1 MRLCNFSNVNKKGVI
16 VSAFFAVILLTS
28 TVALSL
34 PNLISPP
41 EDMDLTKTGTP
52 ADNYPDAQR
61 PQFCG
66 SGIARSN
73 TFVKEYSIPTVCT
86 NPLAIV
92 TDYEGNVWFTQTNTG
107 NLGKFDPSLESFTE
121 YENPMWPPNGR
132 SMMWGMDYSPDGS
145 LWYTDETFDSVW
157 IFTPEDGKY
166 QRLPY
171 PTDGDSLPQKLK
183 VEGAQIIV
191 NDFTGNKITFLDP
204 TQSDEELSFLSLP
217 SPMDNSV
224 TGDFA
229 IDDQNNVWYT
239 NWVFQQ
245 GGVLVKFD
253 QEGYRSN
260 AANTGEEFLP
270 LFEYIDVLPLPLELL
285 TPNGVTFTDDGK
297 LWIAD
302 TSSSNFFSFNPEDEK
317 FTQFRTSDPPEST
330 YGNYSGII
338 KTPISRPYW
347 VDSTDSGKIVFNEQT
362 ANRIAVMDPN
372 SETLVEYFV
381 PSMNPNWGD
390 CGDMDNCG
398 LAQIFDFTIDGEKI
412 WFTEWVENN
421 IGVVDTSIAL
431 PFDVEL
437 ESNVVNI
444 KAGESKKI
452 SFVVLPK
459 TSSDLSD
466 VSLILNTPSEFLS
479 IVSDSGVPKN
489 FQLDSDA
496 PRPITLTLSASED
509 APLGEFKILLG
520 ANTKDVSISK
530 FLTVVI
536 ES

>member
-1 MRLCNFSNVNKKGVI
+1 MNKKGVI

-204 TQSDEELSFLSLP
+204 TQSDEQLSFLSLP

-270 LFEYIDVLPLPLELL
+270 LFEYIDVLPLPSELL

-421 IGVVDTSIAL
+421 IGVVDTSITL
-431 PFDVEL
+431 PFDMEL

-479 IVSDSGVPKN
+479 IVSDSSVPKN

-496 PRPITLTLSASED
+496 PRPIPFTLSASED
-509 APLGEFKILLG
+509 ALPGEFKILLG

-530 FLTVVI
+530 FLTIVI